1 MLHISKR
8 TRISYPLWE
17 VQEAQVWKTAGEE
30 WVREVWVG
38 EEEQFMRAG
47 EMSVMLL
54 LLRAHKLGRVAQ
66 KKQKKRKAFARGT
79 KLCPGACPS
88 LPLNLVGRQK
98 GGAKLNY

>member
-1 MLHISKR
+1 
-8 TRISYPLWE
+8 
-17 VQEAQVWKTAGEE
+17 
-30 WVREVWVG
+30 VREVWVG

-66 KKQKKRKAFARGT
+66 KKAKAFVREK
-79 KLCPGACPS
+79 KLCPAACPS

-98 GGAKLNY
+98 GGTKLNY

>member
-1 MLHISKR
+1 M
-8 TRISYPLWE
+8 
-17 VQEAQVWKTAGEE
+17 WKTAGEE

-54 LLRAHKLGRVAQ
+54 LLRVHKLGRVAQ

-98 GGAKLNY
+98 GGAKLND